1 MKQLEK
7 LPEGEAEM
15 DNPFHDVGNIFPG
28 EIELQT
34 VAPDTRVGDA
44 LRLMMEKR
52 FSQLPVIE
60 NGEVLGM
67 FSLWSLA
74 HHLSLSPGLKVQTL
88 LQELEV
94 GDVMEQVPKIT
105 VKDSIHSILD
115 QLERHEALLVDSPH
129 GLQAIATSTDVL
141 RYFYRVA
148 RPFILL
154 QEIEMGL
161 REIIHMCA
169 PGAHLTECIDRA
181 LIRSYQARGG
191 TAPQKLEEM
200 SFEDYRSIITSGQNW
215 PLFENVLGH
224 NRDLVSAKLERLRSI
239 RNDVFHFRSDI
250 SILDYQT
257 LANAREW
264 LLGKLKR
271 GLTVGKEEGHV

>member
-1 MKQLEK
+1 
-7 LPEGEAEM
+7 M
-15 DNPFHDVGNIFPG
+15 DNPFHDVGSIFPG
-28 EIELQT
+28 EIQIET
-34 VAPDTRVGDA
+34 VPPNARIGDA
-44 LRLMMEKR
+44 LQRMLEKR
-52 FSQLPVIE
+52 FSQLPVVE

-94 GDVMEQVPKIT
+94 GDVMEQVPRVT

-115 QLERHEALLVDSPH
+115 QLDRHDALLVDSPH
-129 GLQAIATSTDVL
+129 GLQAIATATDVL

-161 REIIHMCA
+161 REIIQMCA
-169 PGAHLTECIDRA
+169 PGAQLTECIDRA
-181 LIRSYQARGG
+181 LAKSYEGRGG
-191 TAPQKLEEM
+191 KAPENLQEM
-200 SFEDYRSIITSGQNW
+200 SFEDYRSIIICGQNW
-215 PLFENVLGH
+215 PLFTNVLGN
-224 NRDLVSAKLERLRSI
+224 NRDLVSTKLERLRSI
-239 RNDVFHFRSDI
+239 RNDVFHFRSNI

-257 LANAREW
+257 LANARDW

-271 GLTVGKEEGHV
+271 GLAAGKEDRHV

>member
-1 MKQLEK
+1 
-7 LPEGEAEM
+7 M
-15 DNPFHDVGNIFPG
+15 DNPFHDVGSIFPG
-28 EIELQT
+28 EVNVET
-34 VAPDTRVGDA
+34 VPPETRVGDA
-44 LRLMMEKR
+44 LGLMMEKR
-52 FSQLPVIE
+52 FSQLPVVE

-74 HHLSLSPGLKVQTL
+74 HHLSLSPGLKVQSL
-88 LQELEV
+88 LQDLEV
-94 GDVMEQVPKIT
+94 GDVMEQVPKVT

-148 RPFILL
+148 RPYILL

-161 REIIHMCA
+161 REIIQICA
-169 PGAHLTECIDRA
+169 PGAQLTECADRA
-181 LIRSYQARGG
+181 LAKAYQGRGA
-191 TAPQKLEEM
+191 TAPEKLEEM
-200 SFEDYRSIITSGQNW
+200 SFEDYRSIITCGQNW

-224 NRDLVSAKLERLRSI
+224 NRDLVSIKLERLRSI

-250 SILDYQT
+250 SVLDYQT

-271 GLTVGKEEGHV
+271 GLAAGKEEGHV